1 MELLE
6 SLKACRPFLAT
17 ADDIQSK
24 SGPICYALTDAFV
37 AKYGE
42 GVLHYEHERYGKL
55 QASHKFVSG
64 KLREL
69 SEKVGLGSVRV
80 YFNKGCAAFVLGVEI
95 REVGFSE
102 RQTARHRWLDSLIKE
117 LEDEGSN

>member
-6 SLKACRPFLAT
+6 SLKACRQFLAT

-42 GVLHYEHERYGKL
+42 GVLHYEHEQADKL
-55 QASHKFVSG
+55 QASHKFISG
-64 KLREL
+64 KLHEL
-69 SEKVGLGSVRV
+69 SEKAGLGSVRM
-80 YFNKGCAAFVLGVEI
+80 YFNNGCAAFVLGIEKL
-95 REVGFSE
+95 EVGFSE
-102 RQTARHRWLDSLIKE
+102 RQTARHLWLDSLIKE
-117 LEDEGSN
+117 LEDAESN